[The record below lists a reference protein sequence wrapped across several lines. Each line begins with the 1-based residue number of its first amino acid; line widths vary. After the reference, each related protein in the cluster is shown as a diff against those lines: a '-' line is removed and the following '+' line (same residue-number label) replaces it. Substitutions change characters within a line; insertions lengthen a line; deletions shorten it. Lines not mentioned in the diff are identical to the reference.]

1 MIEVLIALALVAV
14 TMLGLL
20 GLQLRSMSSQKDSI
34 DRRTA
39 AILVSGFGERMTGNF
54 AGFEG
59 SLYSNLVLNPPGST
73 ANDTPPT
80 PGACAVTTSCT
91 AAEISARDWALFA
104 NEVRN
109 RLPGGVAF
117 VNTAADL
124 SRADVIVGWLDV
136 GRVAAGEDPANVTA
150 GVVNRDPVCPN
161 TAEFT
166 AAANRRYRCY
176 IAAVH
181 P

>member
-1 MIEVLIALALVAV
+1 
-14 TMLGLL
+14 MLGLL

-39 AILVSGFGERMTGNF
+39 ALLVAGFGERMTANF
-54 AGFEG
+54 AAFEG
-59 SLYSNLVLNPPGST
+59 SLYNNLVLNPPGST

-80 PGACAVTTSCT
+80 PAACAVTTSCT
-91 AAEISARDWALFA
+91 AAEIAARDWALFA

-117 VNTAADL
+117 VTTAADL

-136 GRVAAGEDPANVTA
+136 GRVVANEDPANVTA
-150 GVVNRDPVCPN
+150 GDVNRDPVCPN

-166 AAANRRYRCY
+166 STANRRYRCY